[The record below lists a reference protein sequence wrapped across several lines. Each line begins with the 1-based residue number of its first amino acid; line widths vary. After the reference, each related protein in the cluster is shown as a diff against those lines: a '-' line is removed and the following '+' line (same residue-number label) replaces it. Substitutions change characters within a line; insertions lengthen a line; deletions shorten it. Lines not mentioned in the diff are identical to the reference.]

1 MAKVS
6 FKAQANQPTA
16 GTSNVTE
23 ATPEMVAS
31 DAAEAQ
37 ALESAP
43 VAEVA
48 PAAEQAVTAVAV
60 TTPAPVSAPTPFQD
74 DDNISMEDIIIPP
87 MHLVQKVGDLSNI
100 FTPGTIVL
108 NKGFVL
114 YSPPGKDNVPPATP
128 PVRLIVVGFKPTR
141 FCQKTEDGRG
151 EIYDSE
157 EEVNENGGTL
167 EYSEAEATG
176 KPLFQRLAT
185 ALIFIEGNDKSP
197 LGLFPHDYE
206 GKRWAIAL
214 WSMKSTGYNHGAK
227 HILTA
232 KKMGALRK
240 GYRTGSWELST
251 ELKSYTI
258 KGSQVWVHVPKLK
271 LVDAVSP
278 EWIAWSKD
286 LLGF

>member
-1 MAKVS
+1 
-6 FKAQANQPTA
+6 
-16 GTSNVTE
+16 
-23 ATPEMVAS
+23 MVAA
-31 DAAEAQ
+31 DVAEAQ
-37 ALESAP
+37 ALSAQP
-43 VAEVA
+43 EPA
-48 PAAEQAVTAVAV
+48 PAVETVAAV
-60 TTPAPVSAPTPFQD
+60 TTVQAAPVSAPTPYQD

-87 MHLVQKVGDLSNI
+87 MHLVQKVGDLSNQY
-100 FTPGTIVL
+100 TPGVIVL
-108 NKGFVL
+108 NKSFVL
-114 YSPPGKDNVPPATP
+114 HTPAAAATQTTP
-128 PVRLIVVGFKPTR
+128 AIPASAPVRLIVVGFKPTR

-167 EYSEAEATG
+167 DYAEHENTQ

-227 HILTA
+227 HIFTA

-240 GYRTGSWELST
+240 GYRTGLWELT
-251 ELKSYTI
+251 TDLRPYTI
-258 KGSQVWVHVPKLK
+258 KGKQVWVHVPKLT
-271 LVDAVSP
+271 LVDAVKP